1 MKNSN
6 ICAGYRYPVWFY
18 HRFMLS
24 FRDIEEL
31 LAARGV
37 VVSYETI
44 RQWCKKYGSIYCKSA
59 AVRFFKRLLKGLGG
73 CSRRL

>member
-6 ICAGYRYPVWFY
+6 VYAGY
-18 HRFMLS
+18 
-24 FRDIEEL
+24 RDIEEL

-44 RQWCKKYGSIYCKSA
+44 RFFRDCWGVKSMSQFTA
-59 AVRFFKRLLKGLGG
+59 IK
-73 CSRRL
+73 